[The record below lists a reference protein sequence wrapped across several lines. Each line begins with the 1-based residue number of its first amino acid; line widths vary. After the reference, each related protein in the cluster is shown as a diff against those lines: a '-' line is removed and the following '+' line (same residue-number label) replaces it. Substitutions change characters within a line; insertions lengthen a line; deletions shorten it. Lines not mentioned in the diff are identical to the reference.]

1 MWLLPRSS
9 SCALASACSAKA
21 LPPGSGTSEE
31 LPALWVTSSGTPML
45 RLFSWRGWQARRWSQ
60 RLYGPGT
67 LRMSD
72 GSAGLAQWIASW
84 RDSLASRTPW
94 PADAKEP
101 TTPDGFGRQSPSA
114 FAWFDP
120 ESSCW
125 KTSPGCD
132 LLGECLPYSQT
143 WPRSGSVSNGTAC
156 ERPTWARPISESG
169 FSSWPTSRSTDGSK
183 GGPNQR
189 GSSDDLML
197 PGAVAQWMTPMVP
210 NGGRSVSAKVVSSKG
225 QTENGKRTVGLE
237 SQVRHIWAAPR
248 ANDSEKR
255 GTVAERSAPELVSM
269 AQNWP
274 TPASRDQKG
283 ENSMAHMIRADGR
296 TDGRTD
302 GQEPCRPTAEFR
314 DAPLFAPGPNDD
326 RWAEIIAARPDLA
339 PATQPPVRG
348 LADGLAAGM
357 DEYRAC
363 RLRCGGNGVVPLQA
377 GLSFVVLARRAG
389 IA

>member
-156 ERPTWARPISESG
+156 ERPTWARPISGSG

-189 GSSDDLML
+189 GSSGDLML
-197 PGAVAQWMTPMVP
+197 P
-210 NGGRSVSAKVVSSKG
+210 SAAA
-225 QTENGKRTVGLE
+225 N
-237 SQVRHIWAAPR
+237 WATPR
-248 ANDSEKR
+248 ANDSETR
-255 GTVAERSAPELVSM
+255 GTVAERSAQELVSM

-296 TDGRTD
+296 TDGRTGKNHADQLPNFVMLHFSLRDPMMTD
-302 GQEPCRPTAEFR
+302 GQKSSQQDQTSRRRLNPQFVDWLMGWPPGWTSTEPAACDAAAMGSFR
-314 DAPLFAPGPNDD
+314 CKLDSHLSCLLGEPGLH
-326 RWAEIIAARPDLA
+326 RAA
-339 PATQPPVRG
+339 
-348 LADGLAAGM
+348 
-357 DEYRAC
+357 
-363 RLRCGGNGVVPLQA
+363 
-377 GLSFVVLARRAG
+377 
-389 IA
+389 